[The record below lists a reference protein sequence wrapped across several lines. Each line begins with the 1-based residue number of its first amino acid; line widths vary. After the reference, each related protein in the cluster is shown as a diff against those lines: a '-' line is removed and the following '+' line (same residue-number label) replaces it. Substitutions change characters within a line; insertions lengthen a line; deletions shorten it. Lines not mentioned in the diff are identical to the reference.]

1 MLQVADYMRQLV
13 ETAGPNEKPNHP
25 GSRVEH
31 IQSMASSST
40 HPVHTAYASSGPR
53 SSTAN
58 NKRVIADTADPQLH
72 ANESLHSL
80 ALQHAGVLRPP
91 AAADSTGALRR
102 LCNGAVCASLA
113 PGAPGE
119 SLVHQGCADM
129 VGARSRAPM
138 AGSRPQTVLA
148 ELSTRLLMESR
159 ERTGFADPDGVL
171 VLSACCALLMFTQ
184 PYKVDVMNFILQCCS
199 RLVITLTCIV
209 VEDFELCSSTGV
221 CWKRSSSMKCVPSS
235 FERRIL

>member
-1 MLQVADYMRQLV
+1 MRQLV
-13 ETAGPNEKPNHP
+13 ETTGPNPATHP
-25 GSRVEH
+25 ASRVEH
-31 IQSMASSST
+31 IQSITSSAA
-40 HPVHTAYASSGPR
+40 HTVQHIHATYATAGPR
-53 SSTAN
+53 SSPAS

-91 AAADSTGALRR
+91 AAADSSGALRR

-113 PGAPGE
+113 PGE
-119 SLVHQGCADM
+119 SLVQQGCADM

-159 ERTGFADPDGVL
+159 ERTGFSDSDGVCL
-171 VLSACCALLMFTQ
+171 FC
-184 PYKVDVMNFILQCCS
+184 YRD
-199 RLVITLTCIV
+199 
-209 VEDFELCSSTGV
+209 
-221 CWKRSSSMKCVPSS
+221 RSMYSCVRHS
-235 FERRIL
+235 I